1 MSSLMPTY
9 RPLPVAFQRGEG
21 AYLYDSQNRRYLD
34 GVSGIAVTN
43 LGHTHPA
50 VTEAVCEQMH
60 TLTHTSN
67 LYRIAPQEMLGTL
80 LTSATGMEQVFF
92 VTPVPRVTK
101 PLLSWL
107 GDMATSAVSTYPILL
122 CSMRLSMGARWVR
135 SRPQATKRYSKL
147 LSRCSPALCV
157 PPKMTLQRFMLL
169 RNAIPMWWR
178 FYLSLYK
185 VRAVFAN

>member
-92 VTPVPRVTK
+92 CNSGAEGNEAAIKLARRYGHEYRHTP
-101 PLLSWL
+101 
-107 GDMATSAVSTYPILL
+107 YY
-122 CSMRLSMGARWVR
+122 CARCGFPWAHDGCAR
-135 SRPQATKRYSKL
+135 GHRQ
-147 LSRCSPALCV
+147 
-157 PPKMTLQRFMLL
+157 PKDTASF
-169 RNAIPMWWR
+169 
-178 FYLSLYK
+178 
-185 VRAVFAN
+185 